1 MATKKQI
8 PDSDASEDLETENV
22 HTPEPGDEEEKKDAS
37 PPQSTLSH
45 RFRESPQKRSED
57 RKREKNSDDSIAVM
71 VPAPERPWEYQ
82 PYHGDTTVDS
92 VIELKVMDDREWYT
106 IDYEDGKR
114 ELVSVL
120 SYHFPAEVLPVW
132 PCVMFVAPPVSLFL
146 AMSFDEVV
154 SGGFGSG
161 AAYLLSLRRRTA
173 KAGHWGLN
181 SGNCQSH
188 TPGSHCVLVEDAK
201 AEQHSQRHKG

>member
-8 PDSDASEDLETENV
+8 PDSDASEDSETENV
-22 HTPEPGDEEEKKDAS
+22 HTPEPGDEAEKKDAS

-82 PYHGDTTVDS
+82 PYRGDTTVDS

-120 SYHFPAEVLPVW
+120 SCHFPAEVLPVW
-132 PCVMFVAPPVSLFL
+132 PCAIFVVPPVSLIG
-146 AMSFDEVV
+146 SFW
-154 SGGFGSG
+154 
-161 AAYLLSLRRRTA
+161 R
-173 KAGHWGLN
+173 
-181 SGNCQSH
+181 
-188 TPGSHCVLVEDAK
+188 
-201 AEQHSQRHKG
+201 